1 MEALRS
7 WWEVPSI
14 AHFCSLFRAAFD
26 LPDFDIED
34 LENCLYAFCEDQES
48 PFVIDLI
55 CRLLRGCYSRKDIE
69 SYNYEVYLKDIF
81 KYRAATEE
89 KQENPFV
96 NSDFKSLDLR
106 TKVEVLHQLCDYR
119 LDAADVMDQLKG
131 LEGDNMRVS
140 PLGSEDS
147 GATYWYFYGNRLYK
161 EDPEPV
167 IEEEKPEKKKKKEK
181 DKKESKK
188 TEKKSK
194 GKKGKAQKKKTE
206 ETPRSRKGRI
216 LSKKRHFGAS
226 DSEKEEVEEDEDSSS
241 EEDVTPAKQPK
252 SSSKGRQSRSTRKS
266 KTAEKIEEEP
276 KDTGTRRSSRRLSA
290 LSTPVREKK
299 TKGGKKNSTV
309 NGNLSDD
316 DSDDDWN
323 TPLSKTMEKTPT
335 SSRGRGRKA
344 RQTSVES
351 AECEAEESEKPKKR
365 GKPRNSV
372 KITPDSSVNGDADDQ
387 NLDDMMD
394 EDLDM
399 RFNKIKNKVRG
410 QGSSRQSS
418 RRNSI
423 ENKETLEVDSKND
436 DATEKTVEI
445 KEGTNGIEEPM
456 ETDDPQEDEV
466 KDVDNAADMKDVENK
481 TEINTASN
489 ETDLKV
495 DTDNQLS
502 TDKQDSGED
511 DTKPDVKSEQ
521 EEQEKKDV
529 DSSVPNTNNNHDSES
544 QESEIKEEVKNEIK
558 SESEVK
564 NEIKS
569 ESTEVKNEIKS
580 ESTEVK
586 EENSNMTCDEDDLNV
601 TDSNEHDS
609 EVKFEDKA
617 PPKPLYHNPRWHLV
631 CCTLEEWI
639 SVSES
644 LKDNTTKNGKDLYK
658 CIVNDFLPE
667 MPAILEAREHDKRKR
682 QAEMAPRRVSAR
694 ITMKMREFQEQE
706 RILEESHQLEEQSRK
721 EEEEERE
728 RQKEIE
734 RQEEERRLREER
746 QKAREDRQNRLVQRE
761 QRAALL
767 ALGKEIP
774 PELMYTGNSSN
785 SKYIDDDRVELD
797 RETLDDMEKMID
809 EIKSH
814 KDSWPFLDP
823 VEEEIA
829 PGYHEIIKKPMDLS
843 TIEKRLTSGGYRTTK
858 KFVADFNLMINNCF
872 QFSGADSELGRMAT
886 RLRKF
891 INKCIK
897 IYIDKTDQDQDDED
911 FHGSVAIQTEKK
923 WRPRRAAT
931 SRALDTIK
939 GAFDDDKFE
948 ELTSTPGH
956 EYASSTRKKR
966 LIPELSA
973 DSPSKNVING
983 ERIFKNPELKANS
996 ASRVW
1001 TESTETT
1008 NETKILTVNGKTFV
1022 YKFNTTPMNTK
1033 KKIIEKPAYSIS
1045 ESPEKTT
1052 TIKLPTV
1059 TYSGMNTL
1067 NASPKLLV
1075 RPPSIG
1081 GAILPVSS
1089 MPASSPS
1096 SIATVNTPTGP
1107 KIIRIMSPNMGQG
1120 KSPVQPTVPTSTP
1133 LKAIRI
1139 SDGMLLLD
1147 GKPTGIHISGKTKII
1162 YRGAVSS
1169 SQTTSTEQSAIMVTS
1184 GQVNPTGST
1193 NQAIRSNSHVVG
1205 QVVTPAVTGQN
1216 NSLLSTG
1223 QVSGM
1228 TTVQA
1233 SAQPIVLAKASP
1245 VVVNQPLVQSTVQSA
1260 GLPISLLTQP
1270 VMAAT
1275 PAIKTVQPSS
1285 LLKSVGQISSVC
1297 DGSLIPKSVGPSAT
1311 SSATSLCQTF
1321 SLSSPILSNQN
1332 SAFSP
1337 HTNTVVKSSPVQV
1350 STDQVLVTGNIP
1362 NISDLENTQKTNQ
1375 SQISVL
1381 QTEVIKKCEESLMGP
1396 PLLVPPKRKLSG
1408 SPENKSILPPKLL
1421 HVIGHSPSNNVI
1433 ENCDK
1438 SESRVSPPNIEFM
1451 GSSDL
1456 TDTADNLCCDNDNS
1470 VGASVNNQ
1478 SQNMVNST
1486 SASDIFP
1493 PYKIA
1498 HSNSPDKGNLFEI
1511 LKTNLTESSKPAE
1524 SSSSQDSCDS
1534 GLSKGMMDKVSTFAA
1549 SLQSKTLSGQLNIP
1563 SHLLQKSPTKDDQ
1576 KGQNVS
1582 VNKEGNLP

>member
-48 PFVIDLI
+48 PFIIDLI

-89 KQENPFV
+89 KQTNPFV

-119 LDAADVMDQLKG
+119 LDAVDVMDQLKG

-167 IEEEKPEKKKKKEK
+167 IEEEKPKKKKKKEK
-181 DKKESKK
+181 ESNKQ
-188 TEKKSK
+188 EKSK

-216 LSKKRHFGAS
+216 LSKKRHFES
-226 DSEKEEVEEDEDSSS
+226 SESEIEEAEESSS
-241 EEDVTPAKQPK
+241 EEKYVTPAKQQK

-276 KDTGTRRSSRRLSA
+276 KDLGTRRSSRRLSA

-299 TKGGKKNSTV
+299 TKGGRKNSTV
-309 NGNLSDD
+309 NGNLTDE

-335 SSRGRGRKA
+335 SSIGRLRKG

-351 AECEAEESEKPKKR
+351 SEREAEETETKPKKR

-372 KITPDSSVNGDADDQ
+372 KITPDSSVNGDAEDQ
-387 NLDDMMD
+387 NLDDMID
-394 EDLDM
+394 EDIDM
-399 RFNKIKNKVRG
+399 RFNKMKGKIRG
-410 QGSSRQSS
+410 QGSSRQGS
-418 RRNSI
+418 RRNSL
-423 ENKETLEVDSKND
+423 ENKETLEADNKKD
-436 DATEKTVEI
+436 DEKKEATEI
-445 KEGTNGIEEPM
+445 KEETNGIEEPM
-456 ETDDPQEDEV
+456 ETDDPQGNEV
-466 KDVDNAADMKDVENK
+466 KVEVVDNAADMKDVEL
-481 TEINTASN
+481 INTKAEIKTDAN
-489 ETDLKV
+489 ETDSKV
-495 DTDNQLS
+495 DTDNHLS
-502 TDKQDSGED
+502 TDKQESRED
-511 DTKPDVKSEQ
+511 DTQPDIKS
-521 EEQEKKDV
+521 EQEKKDT
-529 DSSVPNTNNNHDSES
+529 DISVTNTNNNHDSQS
-544 QESEIKEEVKNEIK
+544 QESGIKEELKNEIK
-558 SESEVK
+558 
-564 NEIKS
+564 
-569 ESTEVKNEIKS
+569 TD
-580 ESTEVK
+580 STEVK
-586 EENSNMTCDEDDLNV
+586 EENSNMTCDENELNV
-601 TDSNEHDS
+601 TDSNAHDS
-609 EVKFEDKA
+609 EVKFEDKP

-631 CCTLEEWI
+631 CCTLEEWTAL
-639 SVSES
+639 SES
-644 LKDNTTKNGKDLYK
+644 LKDSTTKNGKDLFK

-667 MPAILEAREHDKRKR
+667 MPAILEARERDKRKR

-694 ITMKMREFQEQE
+694 ITMKMREFLEQE
-706 RILEESHQLEEQSRK
+706 RILEEAHQLEEQTRK

-728 RQKEIE
+728 KLKEIE

-746 QKAREDRQNRLVQRE
+746 QKAREERQNRLLQRE

-767 ALGKEIP
+767 AMGKEIP

-797 RETLDDMEKMID
+797 RETLDDMEKMME

-843 TIEKRLTSGGYRTTK
+843 TIEKKLTSGGYRTTK

-886 RLRKF
+886 RLRKY

-897 IYIDKTDQDQDDED
+897 IYIDKTDEDQDDED
-911 FHGSVAIQTEKK
+911 FHGSIAVQTERK

-956 EYASSTRKKR
+956 EYASSSRKKR

-973 DSPSKNVING
+973 DSPSKQVING
-983 ERIFKNPELKANS
+983 ERIIKNPDTKTNS

-1001 TESTETT
+1001 SESTETT
-1008 NETKILTVNGKTFV
+1008 KETKILTVNGKTFV
-1022 YKFNTTPMNTK
+1022 YKFNTSPMNTK

-1052 TIKLPTV
+1052 TIELPTV

-1067 NASPKLLV
+1067 NTAPKLLV
-1075 RPPSIG
+1075 RPPSVG

-1089 MPASSPS
+1089 MPVSSPS

-1120 KSPVQPTVPTSTP
+1120 KSTVQPTVPTSTP

-1169 SQTTSTEQSAIMVTS
+1169 SQTSTTEQNAIMVTS
-1184 GQVNPTGST
+1184 GQVNPTGTT
-1193 NQAIRSNSHVVG
+1193 NPAVRSNSHVVG
-1205 QVVTPAVTGQN
+1205 QVITPALTGQN

-1223 QVSGM
+1223 QVSGLSTM
-1228 TTVQA
+1228 QA
-1233 SAQPIVLAKASP
+1233 SAQPITLAKASP
-1245 VVVNQPLVQSTVQSA
+1245 VMINQPLVQSTVQST
-1260 GLPISLLTQP
+1260 GQQISLITQP
-1270 VMAAT
+1270 VIAASSVT

-1285 LLKSVGQISSVC
+1285 LLKSVHGQISSVC
-1297 DGSLIPKSVGPSAT
+1297 DGSLITKSIGPKATTSV
-1311 SSATSLCQTF
+1311 TSLCQTF
-1321 SLSSPILSNQN
+1321 SLSSPVLSNQN
-1332 SAFSP
+1332 SPFPP
-1337 HTNTVVKSSPVQV
+1337 HTNTVVKSSPVHV
-1350 STDQVLVTGNIP
+1350 STNQDIVTGKIP
-1362 NISDLENTQKTNQ
+1362 NISVLEHKTNQ
-1375 SQISVL
+1375 SQVSVL

-1438 SESRVSPPNIEFM
+1438 SESCVSPPNITFM
-1451 GSSDL
+1451 GSSDS
-1456 TDTADNLCCDNDNS
+1456 TDKADNLCCDNDNS
-1470 VGASVNNQ
+1470 VGASEDNK
-1478 SQNMVNST
+1478 SQNMVNSA

-1511 LKTNLTESSKPAE
+1511 LKTNLTESSKPVE
-1524 SSSSQDSCDS
+1524 SSNSQDSCDS

-1576 KGQNVS
+1576 KVQNLS
-1582 VNKEGNLP
+1582 LNKKGNLS